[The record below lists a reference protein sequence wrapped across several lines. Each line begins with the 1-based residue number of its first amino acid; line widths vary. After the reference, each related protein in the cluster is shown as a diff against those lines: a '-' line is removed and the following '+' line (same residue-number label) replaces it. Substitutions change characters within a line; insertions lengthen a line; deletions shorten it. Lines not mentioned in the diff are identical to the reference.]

1 VVPVG
6 NIDVYPILLKR
17 YLVHE
22 VSIMMSIM
30 ETALDV
36 AQKNQAEKIV
46 TISLVIGE
54 KSGVVVDALEF
65 AFEAVTRETI
75 AEGATLDIDL
85 IPFEGECNSCGHRFK
100 CDRFIICEKCGSPGH
115 MISGNELRIKSIEV
129 E

>member
-1 VVPVG
+1 M
-6 NIDVYPILLKR
+6 
-17 YLVHE
+17 HE
-22 VSIMMSIM
+22 VSIMMSII

-36 AQKNQAEKIV
+36 AQKNQAEKILK
-46 TISLVIGE
+46 ISLDIGE

-75 AEGATLDIDL
+75 AGEAILDIDL
-85 IPFEGECNSCGHRFK
+85 IPFEGQCISCGHRFK
-100 CDRFIICEKCGSPGH
+100 CDHFIICEKCGSPGK